1 ITVTSNDGTPG
12 YNVSWAGPVPGDPA
26 GIEITTSGGNYTI
39 SGASAGTY
47 TITVTDANGCAT
59 TTISTITEPTSVTAS
74 ATNSAVLCNG
84 GSTGL
89 VIGTASGGT
98 APYDMSWAGPNTGD
112 PAGDEINV
120 DGGSYTVNGAPAGSY
135 VITMTDDN
143 GCEGVTT
150 TEIMEPEALSA
161 SAINTAVL
169 CNGAS
174 NGTVEG
180 TATGGIAPYNMSWTG
195 PNTGN
200 PAGDEINTDGGSYTV
215 NGAPA
220 GSYVITMTDNNGCS
234 ATATTT
240 IIEPAILQINA
251 TSVPPLCNGV
261 FNGSM
266 DITAIGGTA
275 PYDVS
280 WSGPNSD
287 DPVGP
292 EIFNNGDS
300 YTISGV
306 GAGTYVVILTDAHLC
321 TSTTT
326 ITLISPLVLT
336 IATQV
341 TNVACFNDNTGSIQV
356 IANDGLPSYNV
367 YWFGTTSGDPIG
379 SEINSS
385 GGNYV
390 ISNLSSGSYTVYVS
404 DINGCIDSSVVQIIE
419 PTELIQQQIITPTLC
434 QSSTDGAVN
443 FTVSGGTPS
452 YNIELSG
459 SVSSN
464 PLGDEINLSGGSFTF
479 SNLAAGSYTATIT
492 DNNNCIVTIPVI
504 VSVGQNPLVI
514 TLLNDTICSG
524 QSTTLSPSV
533 LPSGGTFL
541 WGNSSTDA
549 AITVSPTTTTQY
561 GVLYN
566 YIGCYAQANA
576 LVVVNPIPTLSISG
590 EIICEGESATL
601 VPSGLQPTGGTFLWS
616 TNSSEQT
623 ITVSPS
629 VTSNYFVTYTVN
641 GCSSI
646 PANATIT
653 VNPIPSLVINN
664 AAICS
669 GQSATLTA
677 VPTIFGGSIVWSPT
691 NATTTSIN
699 VSPTV
704 NTTYS
709 AIYTLNNCS
718 SESVSAEVT
727 VNTIPQIS
735 FDASVLEGCSPL
747 SIEFWNT
754 SPDAN
759 LSTFTEWEIDNSTN
773 FSGDT
778 INPILDAGCH
788 DITLSMTINGCTG
801 SVTYNDFVC
810 AESVPVASFISSTS
824 SFSEISQSI
833 DLINQSTGASN
844 YIWNMGDG
852 IFYETINVSH
862 LFNQNT
868 NGQTIWLTAISDLGC
883 VDSTS
888 LTILYEDPL
897 IYYVPNSFTPDNDEY
912 NNVFFPIITSGVDIS
927 SFEMTIFNR
936 WGEVIFF
943 TKNPYE
949 GWDGSYGNLGLNAPS
964 GVYTFIIKFKMPEKF
979 DIQTIKGHINL
990 LR

>member
-1 ITVTSNDGTPG
+1 
-12 YNVSWAGPVPGDPA
+12 
-26 GIEITTSGGNYTI
+26 
-39 SGASAGTY
+39 
-47 TITVTDANGCAT
+47 
-59 TTISTITEPTSVTAS
+59 
-74 ATNSAVLCNG
+74 
-84 GSTGL
+84 
-89 VIGTASGGT
+89 
-98 APYDMSWAGPNTGD
+98 
-112 PAGDEINV
+112 
-120 DGGSYTVNGAPAGSY
+120 
-135 VITMTDDN
+135 
-143 GCEGVTT
+143 
-150 TEIMEPEALSA
+150 
-161 SAINTAVL
+161 
-169 CNGAS
+169 
-174 NGTVEG
+174 
-180 TATGGIAPYNMSWTG
+180 
-195 PNTGN
+195 
-200 PAGDEINTDGGSYTV
+200 
-215 NGAPA
+215 
-220 GSYVITMTDNNGCS
+220 
-234 ATATTT
+234 
-240 IIEPAILQINA
+240 
-251 TSVPPLCNGV
+251 
-261 FNGSM
+261 
-266 DITAIGGTA
+266 
-275 PYDVS
+275 
-280 WSGPNSD
+280 
-287 DPVGP
+287 
-292 EIFNNGDS
+292 
-300 YTISGV
+300 
-306 GAGTYVVILTDAHLC
+306 
-321 TSTTT
+321 
-326 ITLISPLVLT
+326 
-336 IATQV
+336 
-341 TNVACFNDNTGSIQV
+341 
-356 IANDGLPSYNV
+356 
-367 YWFGTTSGDPIG
+367 
-379 SEINSS
+379 
-385 GGNYV
+385 
-390 ISNLSSGSYTVYVS
+390 
-404 DINGCIDSSVVQIIE
+404 
-419 PTELIQQQIITPTLC
+419 
-434 QSSTDGAVN
+434 
-443 FTVSGGTPS
+443 
-452 YNIELSG
+452 
-459 SVSSN
+459 
-464 PLGDEINLSGGSFTF
+464 
-479 SNLAAGSYTATIT
+479 
-492 DNNNCIVTIPVI
+492 
-504 VSVGQNPLVI
+504 
-514 TLLNDTICSG
+514 
-524 QSTTLSPSV
+524 
-533 LPSGGTFL
+533 
-541 WGNSSTDA
+541 WGNSSTNA

-561 GVLYN
+561 GVVYN
-566 YIGCYAQANA
+566 YIGCYVQANA
-576 LVVVNPIPTLSISG
+576 LVVVNPIPTLSISD

-629 VTSNYFVTYTVN
+629 VTSNYFVTYTAN
-641 GCSSI
+641 GCSST

-669 GQSATLTA
+669 GQSAILTA
-677 VPTIFGGSIVWSPT
+677 VPTILGGSIVWSPT

-735 FDASVLEGCSPL
+735 FNASVLEGCSPL

-912 NNVFFPIITSGVDIS
+912 NSVFFPIITSGVDIS

-949 GWDGSYGNLGLNAPS
+949 GWDGSYGNLGLDTPP